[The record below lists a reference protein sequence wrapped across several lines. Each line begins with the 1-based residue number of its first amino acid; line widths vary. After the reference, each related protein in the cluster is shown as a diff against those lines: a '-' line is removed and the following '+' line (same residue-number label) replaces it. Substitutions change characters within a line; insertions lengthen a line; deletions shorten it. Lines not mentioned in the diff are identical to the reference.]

1 MDTTKHYSK
10 RIEKMGD
17 HKFLLHLKKDHK
29 EQESLAKKLI
39 KTKSPKERNKLR
51 QQFYNSL
58 YPHMVGEEASI
69 FQLLTKAEDEDVRD
83 DGLES
88 LQEHHVG
95 KFLLQELMELDTQSE
110 VFKAKTKVLDELN
123 RHHIKEEEKDIFG
136 HLKKICDDG
145 QMNKLFKK
153 YEKAEKKAKA

>member
-1 MDTTKHYSK
+1 
-10 RIEKMGD
+10 MGD
-17 HKFLLHLKKDHK
+17 HKFLVHLKKDHK
-29 EQESLAKKLI
+29 EQKNLAKKLI
-39 KTKSPKERNKLR
+39 EAKSPENRNTLR

-69 FQLLTKAEDEDVRD
+69 FKLLAQTEDEEVRD

-88 LQEHHVG
+88 LQEHHVS
-95 KFLLQELMELDTQSE
+95 KFLLQELMELDTQNE

-136 HLKKICDDG
+136 HLKKMCDDD
-145 QMNKLFKK
+145 QMNKLFEK
-153 YEKAEKKAKA
+153 YEKAEEEAKK

>member
-1 MDTTKHYSK
+1 
-10 RIEKMGD
+10 MGD
-17 HKFLLHLKKDHK
+17 HKFLQHLQKDHK
-29 EQESLAKKLI
+29 EQENLAKKLI
-39 KTKSPKERNKLR
+39 EAKSSKERKTLR
-51 QQFYNSL
+51 QEFYNSL

-88 LQEHHVG
+88 LEEHHVG

-123 RHHIKEEEKDIFG
+123 RHHIKEEEKDIFD
-136 HLKKICDDG
+136 HLKKMCDDK
-145 QMNKLFKK
+145 QMDKLFEK
-153 YEKAEKKAKA
+153 YEKAEEAAKK

>member
-1 MDTTKHYSK
+1 
-10 RIEKMGD
+10 MGD

-29 EQESLAKKLI
+29 EQENLAKKLI
-39 KTKSPKERNKLR
+39 ETKSPKDRNSLR
-51 QQFYNSL
+51 QQFYNAL

-69 FQLLTKAEDEDVRD
+69 FQLLTKAEDENVRD

-136 HLKKICDDG
+136 HLKKMCDDN
-145 QMNKLFKK
+145 QMDKLFEK
-153 YEKAEKKAKA
+153 YEKAEEGAKE